1 MSAPVAFLCLSG
13 LSLPP
18 FALRLSSVSLPNA
31 ITLSRIPLMFL
42 IAWLTYAGWHGA
54 ASLAFALFIAAA
66 IGDWLDG
73 YLARSR
79 GQISSF
85 GKLMDALTDK
95 IMVLGLI
102 IALVDHGQIW
112 VGLALITLVREFLIT
127 GMRMVAATKGVVVAA
142 DGGGKSKTVTQLI
155 ALGFLLGAP
164 MVARDWAHFVSWDL
178 TQLTQ
183 WVHTI
188 GVWIFWVGTGLAV
201 WSGIRY
207 IVRHRKMV
215 FADADR

>member
-1 MSAPVAFLCLSG
+1 M
-13 LSLPP
+13 
-18 FALRLSSVSLPNA
+18 SLPNA
-31 ITLSRIPLMFL
+31 ITLSRIPLMFV
-42 IAWLTYAGWHGA
+42 IAWLSYEGWLGA
-54 ASLAFALFIAAA
+54 ASLAFWLFIAAA

-102 IALVDHGQIW
+102 IVLVDHGQIW

-155 ALGFLLGAP
+155 ALGFLLAAP
-164 MVARDWAHFVSWDL
+164 MVGRDWAHFTAWDL

-188 GVWIFWVGTGLAV
+188 GVWIFWLGTALAV
-201 WSGIRY
+201 WSGARY
-207 IVRHRKMV
+207 IIRHRKMV

>member
-1 MSAPVAFLCLSG
+1 
-13 LSLPP
+13 
-18 FALRLSSVSLPNA
+18 
-31 ITLSRIPLMFL
+31 MFI
-42 IAWLTYAGWHGA
+42 IAWLSYEGWLGA
-54 ASLAFALFIAAA
+54 ASLAFWLFIAAA

-155 ALGFLLGAP
+155 ALGFLLAAP
-164 MVARDWAHFVSWDL
+164 MVGRDWAHFVSWDL

-188 GVWIFWVGTGLAV
+188 GVWIFWLGTALAV
-201 WSGIRY
+201 WSGARY